1 MSNVAA
7 PPAPLLHAHGAAI
20 PAVGF
25 GTSSIGGD
33 CGPIVAE
40 ALRVGYR
47 HIDTAQKYGTE
58 RGVGEGIRASGIP
71 RAEIFLTTKVSHEY
85 LRAADFERS
94 AEGCLRALRQ
104 DYVDLLLVHWPN
116 AKVPLAETMAALTR
130 VKRRGITRH
139 VGVANFNLAMLD
151 EAIALCD
158 EPIVNLQTEFHPYIN
173 PIKVHA
179 GCVARGI
186 VLTGYCPLGRGRLL
200 DDPVLGE
207 IARVKGK
214 TPAQIALRWQL
225 QHANVAPLPRSSNAR
240 RIAENL
246 ALFDF
251 ALTPSEMARIS
262 GLKRAGAK
270 IADPAGR
277 APLWDD

>member
-1 MSNVAA
+1 MPL
-7 PPAPLLHAHGAAI
+7 PPAPLLLAHGAAI
-20 PAVGF
+20 PAIGF
-25 GTSSIGGD
+25 GTSSISTR

-71 RAEIFLTTKVSHEY
+71 RDQIFLTTKISHEH

-94 AEGCLRALRQ
+94 AEECLRDLDV

-116 AKVPLAETMAALTR
+116 AAIPLAETMAALAR
-130 VKRRGITRH
+130 CKRRGLTRH
-139 VGVANFNLAMLD
+139 VGVANFNLALLD
-151 EAIALCD
+151 QAIGLCS

-173 PIKVHA
+173 PVKVHA

-186 VLTGYCPLGRGRLL
+186 VLTGYCPLGRGRLV
-200 DDPVLGE
+200 DDPILNE
-207 IARVKGK
+207 IGRTKGK
-214 TPAQIALRWQL
+214 TAAQVALRWQL
-225 QHANVAPLPRSSNAR
+225 QHQGCAPLPRSSNAG

-246 ALFDF
+246 AVFDF
-251 ALTPSEMARIS
+251 ELTADEMARI
-262 GLKRAGAK
+262 GRLKRTGAK
-270 IADPAGR
+270 IADPSGR
-277 APLWDD
+277 APVWDDA